1 MDKYEINIKTE
12 QVKKLIRKR
21 EFKDAARI
29 ADTIDF
35 SKVKNTALLITVADV
50 YETIGEYD
58 KARDILVMAYER
70 NQLGRQIAFSLTR
83 VSVKRKDLE
92 DAMDYYADFVDAAP
106 RDASRYILQYDISKL
121 QNDPV
126 EKQIAILEKYI
137 DDDMDDRWAYEL
149 ATLYEKA
156 GDKKKCVEMCD
167 TIILWF
173 SEGKYVDKAME
184 LKMNYEPLTK
194 SQQEKYDQRWSER
207 EGINVEDIKVKEV
220 SVDNKYDTYNIQAEI
235 ARSMVELLSEGKDKS
250 DRIADEVED
259 NNTLVENDSHDDEE
273 PEKTKEVVIS
283 GKSDENIEENDLY
296 NDVESEGSV
305 EEETSEEEISEEE
318 TSEAETSEKTDDQI
332 EGQVT
337 LEEIL
342 NGMYKEPEEKTDF
355 ETFADIIAESMT
367 AKEVISE
374 EDEVEELIDI
384 EEGEVAV
391 SGDFR
396 EESIDDFLL
405 ERSENERLEAEE
417 NMVTEEELNDLDKT
431 VDLAIASSIAA
442 ILEQELKNAKDD
454 MASVAFTSDGAD
466 DKQEEGEN
474 DAVESIEDDVISST
488 EEPVEEDT
496 ESATEEE
503 SSEELSEEETDVD
516 DSTAEDI
523 NEEEEHKEPRQITA
537 EESKKLLREFLDHY
551 SGVEGLDKQVIKV
564 FQNMLKNN
572 NETNDF
578 LYIMGDVKSGKT
590 TLAMDIIKLVSTIR
604 SRNNYKV
611 AKVNGVSLNGKNI
624 RGFLQKLD
632 TCDVIIEK
640 AASIE
645 PGLFVEIMEMFDKSE
660 TKRIVVFEDERSL
673 SDKFFEKNTEILEKF
688 DNMIKLKHN
697 KVKDW
702 AKVAVEYAESQG
714 YTIDEMGLLAL
725 HAKIDQLYTITLVI
739 HKNHVEQIID
749 IAIENA
755 ESKSLGKMFK
765 SLFKKKDKEMNVL
778 TEDDFMI

>member
-70 NQLGRQIAFSLTR
+70 NQLGRQIAFRLTR

>member
-70 NQLGRQIAFSLTR
+70 NQLGRQIAFRLTR

-632 TCDVIIEK
+632 TCYVII
-640 AASIE
+640 
-645 PGLFVEIMEMFDKSE
+645 
-660 TKRIVVFEDERSL
+660 
-673 SDKFFEKNTEILEKF
+673 
-688 DNMIKLKHN
+688 
-697 KVKDW
+697 
-702 AKVAVEYAESQG
+702 
-714 YTIDEMGLLAL
+714 
-725 HAKIDQLYTITLVI
+725 
-739 HKNHVEQIID
+739 
-749 IAIENA
+749 
-755 ESKSLGKMFK
+755 
-765 SLFKKKDKEMNVL
+765 
-778 TEDDFMI
+778 